1 MHTKLV
7 QFTIVLF
14 AILAPIEAHASPEER
29 AQMFKARALK
39 QLLGDGWS
47 LVQESQS
54 QLVFERPMT
63 GWGAPL
69 VQALTT
75 GANGTNPVIRW
86 TLTFVPMTEHYT
98 NWYANA
104 VMTSQNA
111 FGQAT
116 TIPLKNPKNRAYI
129 ESQLRVASD
138 SMPARYRREEPAAHR

>member
-1 MHTKLV
+1 M
-7 QFTIVLF
+7 
-14 AILAPIEAHASPEER
+14 
-29 AQMFKARALK
+29 
-39 QLLGDGWS
+39 

-86 TLTFVPMTEHYT
+86 TLTFVPATEHYT
-98 NWYANA
+98 NYYAQA

-111 FGQAT
+111 FGQT
-116 TIPLKNPKNRAYI
+116 TIIPLKNPKNRTYI
-129 ESQLRVASD
+129 ESKLRAASD
-138 SMPARYRREEPAAHR
+138 SMPAKYKRQEPTMHR